1 MDVCPFLRNLLPA
14 WKSQIPHPQPQ
25 ILALTLK
32 VRNGGR
38 IRYPRRSLVQGLLGV
53 AGSQLSSRNSLPL
66 LQKGIL
72 TSASRILPAGELEEL
87 PENNSAH
94 QGWGSFLL
102 SSLHSC
108 SGRGLGNG
116 RGSRLRTACSGRWG
130 DSSNFQL
137 PAFFLCGR
145 TFFGKGFS
153 SSLHAWLTAPLLI
166 YLLGIQFAFVKMSKG
181 TRKNTEDQ
189 IHISSIQEAQDVRS
203 SYGNRGYY
211 TRQRKPCCMSLLTSL
226 KALERY
232 IASQTGLRMEFQ
244 RSCNALPFFPSCG
257 NWGEMAEWFSQEYTA
272 SQSQDRGPFSWV
284 TFMCLNTLKVAGT
297 R

>member
-32 VRNGGR
+32 VRDGGR

-145 TFFGKGFS
+145 TFFGTGFS

-181 TRKNTEDQ
+181 TQKTRKIRSTSPASRRPKTLEALMG
-189 IHISSIQEAQDVRS
+189 IEVTIQGKWSHAVW
-203 SYGNRGYY
+203 
-211 TRQRKPCCMSLLTSL
+211 
-226 KALERY
+226 A
-232 IASQTGLRMEFQ
+232 
-244 RSCNALPFFPSCG
+244 
-257 NWGEMAEWFSQEYTA
+257 FSQVSRPWRDT
-272 SQSQDRGPFSWV
+272 
-284 TFMCLNTLKVAGT
+284 
-297 R
+297 